1 MARAT
6 LASVRVQI
14 GEERLFFDV
23 AGTGF
28 VPEGPALRGRPTLLL
43 LHGGPGFD
51 HTSFRPAFDAFA
63 DVAQVVYLDQ
73 RGQGRSDRGDPA
85 RWNLAHWADDV
96 RDFCEAL
103 GIERPVVLGHSF
115 GGFVAMRYAA
125 RHPDHP
131 GRLVLSSTAARWVPE
146 RSVRVFE
153 RLGGAAAGA
162 AARRF
167 WEAPGPDTVADYT
180 RLCLPLYSRTPQDP
194 DALARTRFNL
204 ELLFGWERAE
214 GATLDLRTELA
225 RVRCPTLV
233 LAGDDDPVTPLES
246 AEEIVAH
253 LPPELVRF
261 ERFAGARHG
270 VHRDEPEACFRV
282 LREFLAG

>member
-1 MARAT
+1 
-6 LASVRVQI
+6 VRLQI
-14 GEERLFFDV
+14 GDERIFFDV
-23 AGTGF
+23 AGPGL
-28 VPEGPALRGRPTLLL
+28 VPDGPAMRERPTLLL

-51 HTSFRPAFDAFA
+51 HSSFRPAFDAFA

-85 RWNLAHWADDV
+85 RWNLARFADDV
-96 RDFCEAL
+96 RAFCEAL
-103 GIERPVVLGHSF
+103 EIERPVVLGQSF
-115 GGFVAMRYAA
+115 GGFVAMLYAA
-125 RHPDHP
+125 RHPEHP
-131 GRLVLSSTAARWVPE
+131 GKLVLSSTAARWVPE

-180 RLCLPLYSRTPQDP
+180 RSCLPLYSRTPQDP

-204 ELLFGWERAE
+204 ELMFGWEKAE
-214 GATLDLRTELA
+214 GATLDLRDELA

-253 LPPELVRF
+253 LPAELVRF
-261 ERFAGARHG
+261 ERFADAGHG
-270 VHRDEPEACFRV
+270 VHRDQPEACFRV